1 MKFQIKHDRL
11 VLPTGL
17 SITFQRTLRISDDD
31 KTWPLPPG
39 FGAFPLRRVDDYA
52 DTVPQSWREQ
62 GGVFL
67 PMYQR
72 EAMWMSI
79 SCWPPH
85 ALKVGI
91 GKVCALTGEQWSE
104 DLHRHPQDYLVSPP
118 QPWLDGICVGDGRV
132 RQFVAMPLGSGTTVE
147 GQVTGEET
155 VGGLQLQVVPPKP
168 GVFASQVYLRARS
181 AAGGGPPFAAPCA
194 PLAVCLSAKS
204 SMGLAA
210 GGSMRQKIYP
220 DPHKANVWDIGRA
233 TRCFV
238 HIVDS
243 LQWTRIT
250 GEEMPPTPV
259 SVQAYRDAG
268 FPWYELYDEHCKTLE
283 GEKKLKDVKS
293 LGELIGTVR
302 DGLW

>member
-1 MKFQIKHDRL
+1 
-11 VLPTGL
+11 
-17 SITFQRTLRISDDD
+17 
-31 KTWPLPPG
+31 
-39 FGAFPLRRVDDYA
+39 
-52 DTVPQSWREQ
+52 
-62 GGVFL
+62 
-67 PMYQR
+67 
-72 EAMWMSI
+72 
-79 SCWPPH
+79 
-85 ALKVGI
+85 
-91 GKVCALTGEQWSE
+91 
-104 DLHRHPQDYLVSPP
+104 
-118 QPWLDGICVGDGRV
+118 
-132 RQFVAMPLGSGTTVE
+132 
-147 GQVTGEET
+147 
-155 VGGLQLQVVPPKP
+155 
-168 GVFASQVYLRARS
+168 
-181 AAGGGPPFAAPCA
+181 
-194 PLAVCLSAKS
+194 
-204 SMGLAA
+204 
-210 GGSMRQKIYP
+210 MRQKIYP